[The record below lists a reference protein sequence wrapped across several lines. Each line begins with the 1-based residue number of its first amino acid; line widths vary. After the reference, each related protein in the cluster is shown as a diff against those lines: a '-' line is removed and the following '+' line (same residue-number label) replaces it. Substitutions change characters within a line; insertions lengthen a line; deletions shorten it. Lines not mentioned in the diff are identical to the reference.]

1 MNLKYLQFFESK
13 KKLQEERN
21 KTFSDRTLKYYEQIC
36 EMLEREADY
45 GSSFPFLE
53 SVYNYIQEN
62 EFITDK
68 QCEIVDRIS
77 EHPEVSEDETRYGAS
92 PF

>member
-1 MNLKYLQFFESK
+1 MPTQFQAFRKNKEI
-13 KKLQEERN
+13 LHEER
-21 KTFSDRTLKYYEQIC
+21 KKEYSERTLKYFGMIS

-53 SVYNYIQEN
+53 SVYNYIEEK
-62 EFITDK
+62 EFITEN
-68 QCEIVDRIS
+68 QIAIIDRIQS
-77 EHPEVSEDETRYGAS
+77 HPESGYGEYADES